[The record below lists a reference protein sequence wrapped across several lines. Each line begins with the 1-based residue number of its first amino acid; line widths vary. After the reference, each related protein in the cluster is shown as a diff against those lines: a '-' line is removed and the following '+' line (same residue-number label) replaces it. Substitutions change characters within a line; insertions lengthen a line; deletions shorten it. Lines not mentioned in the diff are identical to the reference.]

1 MRHVRAVDMGQLRG
15 GGPGVARVTHVRGRS
30 RGRSV
35 PGAEIIRI
43 LRPHWPGMSRM
54 GAPIGHWSLILLRR
68 GVVTRVMTWV
78 MTRVGTRVRT
88 RVGTRVGARLNRE
101 ARTESR
107 HMALLARLTRRRD
120 VEDTL
125 EKDTGSIL

>member
-1 MRHVRAVDMGQLRG
+1 MGQLRG

-43 LRPHWPGMSRM
+43 LRPHWPWMSRM

-78 MTRVGTRVRT
+78 MTWMGTRVR
-88 RVGTRVGARLNRE
+88 TRVGARLNRE
-101 ARTESR
+101 ARTQSR